1 MREKDNKNVNEV
13 MNIKVAED
21 NGNISIK
28 FDFSNPPFVN
38 DDPMFYM
45 AVATKALLNYVVGL
59 SDKDIIEKVGREKL
73 ELLRTD
79 NYYSFQ
85 EYLQHM
91 LKEDSLIYT
100 KKDFIDEDEV
110 DEENQRTKV
119 GNTSCGNA

>member
-59 SDKDIIEKVGREKL
+59 SDKDIIEKL

-110 DEENQRTKV
+110 DEEN
-119 GNTSCGNA
+119 